1 MYLSLGRLLRHLRL
15 GRDARTVDESQWP
28 ADGGHP
34 RWGLEQEKRSAAI
47 AMPEQSPGGY
57 IGHSPLGWCGIYSAI
72 KRGTKIP

>member
-1 MYLSLGRLLRHLRL
+1 MYLSLERLLRYLRL

-47 AMPEQSPGGY
+47 VIPNQSPGGY
-57 IGHSPLGWCGIYSAI
+57 GVHRS
-72 KRGTKIP
+72 